1 MERLDNMKYK
11 TPLKAIR
18 AKCIDCCCGIRKE
31 VEACELSK
39 CPLYEFRLGTYS
51 SATTESINF
60 SNNNK
65 KTNHLFSL

>member
-1 MERLDNMKYK
+1 MERLDSMKYK

-18 AKCIDCCCGIRKE
+18 AKCIDCCCGSRKE

-39 CPLYEFRLGTYS
+39 CPLYEFRLGMYNPS
-51 SATTESINF
+51 ISESIN
-60 SNNNK
+60 SLNNK

>member
-1 MERLDNMKYK
+1 MKYK

-18 AKCIDCCCGIRKE
+18 AKCIDCCCGSRKE

-39 CPLYEFRLGTYS
+39 CPLYEFRLGTDS
-51 SATTESINF
+51 SATPESINF
-60 SNNNK
+60 SNNK